1 MHLEYPECIFE
12 IDEMNAI
19 FDAEEVFG
27 QKLRLAMVIQVLRD
41 HQRQG

>member
-19 FDAEEVFG
+19 FDAEE
-27 QKLRLAMVIQVLRD
+27 ILRD